1 MDWFCDFPTCQAAG
15 STRLI
20 VPESSAAGNDNSPQ
34 KKSLCQK
41 ATPPPSPLLSELLKK
56 GSILATKSRLVREGE
71 LARWTASFNSVMLN
85 ECGRT
90 KSILFVFQ
98 IEDGDVS
105 VGNMTGSHD
114 LQLAPPLSQASGASK
129 FILPGRSICLHCHCA
144 TGGASYYQ
152 LFALILNA
160 SCANPLLSFLFAQA
174 PAV

>member
-1 MDWFCDFPTCQAAG
+1 M
-15 STRLI
+15 
-20 VPESSAAGNDNSPQ
+20 AGNDNSPQ

-71 LARWTASFNSVMLN
+71 LARWTASFTSVMLN
-85 ECGRT
+85 ELGRT

-105 VGNMTGSHD
+105 VGNMAGSHD

-129 FILPGRSICLHCHCA
+129 LYYRA
-144 TGGASYYQ
+144 GASAC
-152 LFALILNA
+152 LR
-160 SCANPLLSFLFAQA
+160 CACTVAVLLAGLLLSALCFNLKC
-174 PAV
+174 